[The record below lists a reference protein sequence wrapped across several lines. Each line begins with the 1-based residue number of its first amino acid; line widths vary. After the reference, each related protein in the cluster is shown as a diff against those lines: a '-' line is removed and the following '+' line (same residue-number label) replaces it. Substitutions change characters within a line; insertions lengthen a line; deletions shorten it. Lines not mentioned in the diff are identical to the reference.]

1 MRISINDTTI
11 MNLSRTLL
19 SDQFTTKQL
28 SSVLKAHCGVEVGL
42 SRLNMILAAN
52 HYGNPMKSS
61 TENRFWSRAMKPQ
74 RG

>member
-1 MRISINDTTI
+1 MRISVNDTTI

-28 SSVLKAHCGVEVGL
+28 SSALKAHCGIEVGL
-42 SRLNMILAAN
+42 ARLNAILAAK
-52 HYGNPMKSS
+52 YGNPMKSS
-61 TENRFWSRAMKPQ
+61 TDNRFWARAMKPQ